1 MYSSCYQKYNGCA
14 VPDFPTNCM
23 AESYNFYMDTGIIPN
38 NVKSV
43 CISEASHADP
53 ISLRGQKFSACN
65 PDIRRVMCSDMRF
78 ALDNPKVCWG
88 VISQEDNPDIF
99 AALGSGDGILTPLG
113 DAACSQINPDGSY
126 NSFCNLGK
134 SCSVA
139 SRYDKSVNACPR
151 FCLANANNARSCG
164 MYEKCL
170 NTNSSDKQCQDFCN
184 SKALG
189 FPCDSTRLQSFCAN
203 IDNINNPLCQSYCER
218 NPIVCKNSKKNYCMN
233 NITDPRCKD
242 FCSQTWSISESF
254 NGSNSVTTSSL
265 QSECDVKASSF
276 CDQVR
281 SELAIRGFSYPADYD
296 RLPADLKSKVDFC
309 SCFLSPLGQFG
320 QPACIDARCQKLGWQ
335 TQGMRDIVSSRSCAS
350 CVNIVNAVGNY
361 IDLNGVTQQMQCSAN
376 NTVEYEDIK
385 DTMRLSA
392 KYIAQWRTMDNTSN
406 RFVQTIPPI
415 STRVSRFL
423 ADPLML
429 PNSSSNISALQ
440 YAMFIEAVASTHVDS
455 AYTPVKFTYSEWIA
469 FFDSVN
475 SKAVHKKMMEFLN
488 KSIPQISTEGSV
500 FNINMSNFI
509 NSNSD
514 VRNYIDP
521 PPPVIYVPP
530 IVNIPQPNNVSTLPP
545 PPSNQITSPPPTPP
559 PALPPTPPPTPPPAL
574 PPPNLPGPPP
584 TPPPTPPPAL
594 PPAPPGPPSSS
605 NNQTS
610 LPDSQST
617 SNNQTSLPDSQNT
630 SNNQTSMPDSQSTSN
645 NQITPPPPNNTNFL
659 YDATDFTDTQDSQ
672 STSNNQ
678 TTFPPYWDA
687 EIAMPAQIPVKKSS
701 NVSYFVFF
709 VILLIIIIV
718 IVMVSKSSKNK

>member
-1 MYSSCYQKYNGCA
+1 MYNDCYQKFNGCA

-23 AESYNFYMDTGIIPN
+23 AEAYNFYMDTGIIPN
-38 NVKSV
+38 NVKNV

-53 ISLRGQKFSACN
+53 ISLRGQKFSACGEN
-65 PDIRRVMCSDMRF
+65 IRRVMCSDMKF

-88 VISQEDNPDIF
+88 VISQEYNPDIF

-134 SCSVA
+134 SCSLA
-139 SRYDKSVNACPR
+139 SRYERSTNACPR

-164 MYEKCL
+164 LYEKCL

-184 SKALG
+184 SKSLG

-265 QSECDVKASSF
+265 QSECDVKASNF

-281 SELAIRGFSYPADYD
+281 DELAIRGFTYPGDYD

-320 QPACIDARCQKLGWQ
+320 QPACIDARCQRLGWQ

-361 IDLNGVTQQMQCSAN
+361 IDLNGITQQMQCTGD
-376 NTVEYEDIK
+376 NTVEFQNIK

-392 KYIAQWRTMDNTSN
+392 KYIAQWRVMDNTSN
-406 RFVQTIPPI
+406 RFVQNIPPI
-415 STRVSRFL
+415 PTRVARFL

-475 SKAVHKKMMEFLN
+475 SKAIHKKMIEFLN

-521 PPPVIYVPP
+521 PAPVIYVPP
-530 IVNIPQPNNVSTLPP
+530 IVNIPPPPAPNNETTLPPAPTPSPPSPPPPPPNNQTPSPPAPNNETTFTPPPPPDNQTTFTPPPPAPNNQTTFTPPPPAPNNQTTFTPPPPAPNNETTLPP
-545 PPSNQITSPPPTPP
+545 PPNNQTTFTPSP
-559 PALPPTPPPTPPPAL
+559 
-574 PPPNLPGPPP
+574 
-584 TPPPTPPPAL
+584 
-594 PPAPPGPPSSS
+594 PPAPPTSPSSS
-605 NNQTS
+605 NNQITI
-610 LPDSQST
+610 PDEEIFAPNSA
-617 SNNQTSLPDSQNT
+617 NNE
-630 SNNQTSMPDSQSTSN
+630 
-645 NQITPPPPNNTNFL
+645 
-659 YDATDFTDTQDSQ
+659 
-672 STSNNQ
+672 
-678 TTFPPYWDA
+678 TTFPPEYNMKPTV
-687 EIAMPAQIPVKKSS
+687 IKKS
-701 NVSYFVFF
+701 NTSYFVFF

-718 IVMVSKSSKNK
+718 IIMVMKSSKNK